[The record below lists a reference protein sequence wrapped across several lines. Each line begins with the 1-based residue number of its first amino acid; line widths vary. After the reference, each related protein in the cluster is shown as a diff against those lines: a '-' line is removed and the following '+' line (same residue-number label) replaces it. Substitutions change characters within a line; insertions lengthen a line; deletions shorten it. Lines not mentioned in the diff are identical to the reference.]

1 MITYENSIN
10 KIRVEAYTLY
20 EFIQETG
27 EVQATGATLCL
38 DNDFFCQ
45 NMGGNY
51 LAYFDMSE
59 AQKDEVPELQEVKEQ
74 TEEAN
79 RRAEVLAARKQE
91 DALAEIAN
99 ADIGNKDDLAMAS
112 IPPLLGET
120 IPFTKEQDEALAS
133 VDNTPSDVN
142 TAATPLVIADGIP
155 FTPEQDAALAQAPT
169 VTPEQAENV
178 NRRRGR
184 PPRN

>member
-38 DNDFFCQ
+38 DNAFFCQ

-51 LAYFDMSE
+51 IAYFDTSTTCE
-59 AQKDEVPELQEVKEQ
+59 D
-74 TEEAN
+74 N
-79 RRAEVLAARKQE
+79 ND
-91 DALAEIAN
+91 DALA
-99 ADIGNKDDLAMAS
+99 MA
-112 IPPLLGET
+112 ITPPLIGES
-120 IPFTKEQDEALAS
+120 IPFTKEQNEALAHLDS
-133 VDNTPSDVN
+133 TPSDVN
-142 TAATPLVIADGIP
+142 TAATPPVVADGIP
-155 FTPEQDAALAQAPT
+155 FTPEQDAALAQAT
-169 VTPEQAENV
+169 AVTPEQVENV

>member
-59 AQKDEVPELQEVKEQ
+59 AQDDGVPEL
-74 TEEAN
+74 
-79 RRAEVLAARKQE
+79 QE

-99 ADIGNKDDLAMAS
+99 ADIGDKDDL
-112 IPPLLGET
+112 T
-120 IPFTKEQDEALAS
+120 S

-142 TAATPLVIADGIP
+142 TAATPPTVEDGAP
-155 FTPEQDAALAQAPT
+155 STPEQT
-169 VTPEQAENV
+169 ENV

>member
-1 MITYENSIN
+1 MITYENSIG
-10 KIRVEAYTLY
+10 KIRVDAYSLY

-38 DNDFFCQ
+38 DNAFFCQ

-59 AQKDEVPELQEVKEQ
+59 EQRDEVPELLEVKEL

-91 DALAEIAN
+91 EDRVVDPEVELAFPHTNDPRTI
-99 ADIGNKDDLAMAS
+99 ADIDREIKDQNA
-112 IPPLLGET
+112 
-120 IPFTKEQDEALAS
+120 AL
-133 VDNTPSDVN
+133 DNIPSDVN
-142 TAATPLVIADGIP
+142 IAATPPVVADGIP
-155 FTPEQDAALAQAPT
+155 FTPEQDAALADTPA
-169 VTPEQAENV
+169 VTPEQVENV

>member
-1 MITYENSIN
+1 MITYENSIG
-10 KIRVEAYTLY
+10 KIRVDAYSLY

-38 DNDFFCQ
+38 DNAFFCQ

-51 LAYFDMSE
+51 LAYFDMTE
-59 AQKDEVPELQEVKEQ
+59 AQRDEVPELLEVKELA
-74 TEEAN
+74 EETN
-79 RRAEVLAARKQE
+79 RRAEVLASRKQE
-91 DALAEIAN
+91 DALA
-99 ADIGNKDDLAMAS
+99 MAI
-112 IPPLLGET
+112 IPPILGET

-142 TAATPLVIADGIP
+142 TAATPLVVADGIP
-155 FTPEQDAALAQAPT
+155 FTPEQDAALAQAPA
-169 VTPEQAENV
+169 VTPEQVENV